1 MKIVKNEM
9 QSLSILILAICVIIF
24 FIDKVIMTVY
34 LVKSIFKVILFIGVP
49 AVYSVVTGRNLFK
62 GLFSGKS
69 GFLKSVLLGVSVYIL
84 MIITFYLV
92 AGFIDL
98 ENIRQRLSSN
108 LDVERENFI
117 LVALYISIVNSL
129 IEEVFFR
136 GIAFIKMKGVS
147 GRIYSYILSAGS
159 FAAYHVAILDG
170 WADSLIVI
178 FAIAGLFLSGLF
190 FNFLDEYSNDIK
202 FSYLV
207 HMFANFAIN
216 TIGLHMYGMIKLPFL

>member
-1 MKIVKNEM
+1 VKIVKNEM

-24 FIDKVIMTVY
+24 FIDIVIMPVY

-49 AVYSVVTGRNLFK
+49 AVYSALTVTGRNLFK

-159 FAAYHVAILDG
+159 FAA
-170 WADSLIVI
+170 
-178 FAIAGLFLSGLF
+178 IA
-190 FNFLDEYSNDIK
+190 
-202 FSYLV
+202 
-207 HMFANFAIN
+207 
-216 TIGLHMYGMIKLPFL
+216 